1 VFIVEF
7 QGRPSGDPR
16 WSFPHGTGALSVTE
30 RRGTWN
36 GVVPSSDPPSLEG
49 PTRAAIGGLAYGS
62 HTLLG
67 PERPREGPPCSACAP
82 ERRRFRHR
90 GGTWAPTDGEPPD
103 CATSPS
109 PMVSTSACRV
119 RSPLL
124 AGSRL
129 IPPMEG
135 TKMFQFPSVCGAAPG
150 FHTVRPRR
158 PSDGG
163 HTAAAV
169 LSGAPAGARR
179 PSLDFYPQGIL
190 VQRPPATR
198 PREGGPA
205 GHRASTEAYRMVSRP
220 GYLRA

>member
-1 VFIVEF
+1 LER
-7 QGRPSGDPR
+7 GRPFFGPSVLGGPYSCGGRWPCLRVSHPLGPGGSPRRVSGVRIVRP
-16 WSFPHGTGALSVTE
+16 SAVASATVGG
-30 RRGTWN
+30 RGH
-36 GVVPSSDPPSLEG
+36 
-49 PTRAAIGGLAYGS
+49 RAA
-62 HTLLG
+62 
-67 PERPREGPPCSACAP
+67 
-82 ERRRFRHR
+82 
-90 GGTWAPTDGEPPD
+90 GEPA
-103 CATSPS
+103 CRATSPS